1 MRACDDDALAALML
15 QRDDDGDVSLAESP
29 RDLLS
34 VVFIFQDEV
43 IVLNSLFID
52 YAELVTVGDDLSI
65 NAAAID
71 HLVFKSECLEPVAIE
86 LLEVVDLLEA
96 EDIRHVVFDLHHY
109 TLSAVVPVLRHS
121 QIVVVTV
128 RVVTQRILMRQ
139 DVVGDDLDPCG
150 RVIKTF
156 GANLAP
162 FTLREPNGSG
172 L

>member
-1 MRACDDDALAALML
+1 MCARDDDAFATLVL
-15 QRDDDGDVSLAESP
+15 QRDDDGDVSLAERP

-34 VVFIFQDEV
+34 VFFILQDKV

-52 YAELVTVGDDLSI
+52 YAELASVGDDLSV

-71 HLVFKSECLEPVAIE
+71 HLVFVAECLEPVAEE
-86 LLEVVDLLEA
+86 LLEVVDLLET
-96 EDIRHVVFDLHHY
+96 EDIGHVVFDLHHY
-109 TLSAVVPVLRHS
+109 TLGAVVPVLRHS

-128 RVVTQRILMRQ
+128 RVVTQSILMRQ

-150 RVIKTF
+150 RVIDTF

-162 FTLREPNGSG
+162 FTLREPDRSG